1 MLRKW
6 IREIGRLLSFKPAQH
21 VLLVIEASKEVCEE
35 EGEEWDNSCDRG
47 DDKHAAKK
55 QKNLEINKVI
65 NESLGTRFSLIRG
78 RLLVNQKRIRPGH

>member
-6 IREIGRLLSFKPAQH
+6 IGEIGGLLSFIPAQH

-35 EGEEWDNSCDRG
+35 IGEKGDNFCDRG

-55 QKNLEINKVI
+55 QKNLEIKTLI
-65 NESLGTRFSLIRG
+65 NESLGNRISSYQRPAIR
-78 RLLVNQKRIRPGH
+78 KE